1 MASGK
6 SFIGKKLSET
16 LKYNFIDLDDYIEM
30 KENKSIAS
38 IFKEQ
43 GELYFRKMERKYL
56 SELLERQ
63 DSIIISLGGG
73 TPCYYSNM
81 DLIAASKS
89 TKSVYLKVSIPT
101 LVQRLKNEK
110 QQRPLI
116 AHIETE
122 ALLTE
127 FIGKHLFERSYFY
140 NQAQFTIDANKDVSL
155 IIEDIT
161 SKLF

>member
-6 SFIGKKLSET
+6 SFVGKKLSET
-16 LKYNFIDLDDYIEM
+16 LKYKFIDLDDYIEM
-30 KENKSIAS
+30 KENKSIS
-38 IFKEQ
+38 SLFKEK
-43 GELYFRKMERKYL
+43 GELYFRKAERKYL
-56 SELLERQ
+56 VELLERQ
-63 DSIIISLGGG
+63 DSIVISLGGG

-81 DLIAASKS
+81 DLITEANNTHSF
-89 TKSVYLKVSIPT
+89 YLRASIPT
-101 LVQRLKNEK
+101 LVKRLMNEK

-122 ALLTE
+122 ELLTE

-140 NQAQFTIDANKDVSL
+140 NQAQFTIDANKDVAV
-155 IIEDIT
+155 IIEDVK

>member
-43 GELYFRKMERKYL
+43 GELYFRKMERKCL
-56 SELLERQ
+56 EELLERQ

-81 DLIAASKS
+81 ELITNAKC
-89 TKSVYLKVSIPT
+89 TQSVYLRVPIPT
-101 LVQRLKNEK
+101 LVQRLKSEK

-122 ALLTE
+122 ELLTE

-140 NQAQFTIDANKDVSL
+140 NQAQFTIDANRDVAL
-155 IIEDIT
+155 ILEDVKA
-161 SKLF
+161 KLF